1 MMRSSRCL
9 RWFATLVAAGF
20 ATGVASAVPLLPHD
34 DAEVVEKLPQRSAR
48 APVVAAGA
56 SAASVLSAADA
67 ATQAVALLA
76 RSRAEGDPR
85 PAGRALTL
93 LRPWSKDPNAPAA
106 AVVALATVEQYL
118 HDFDSAI
125 KRLEALVARDAA
137 QPQAW
142 LTLATMYRL
151 QGRYDVSNKACA
163 QLAQLRVA
171 LHAAACAAE
180 NDALRGHHDAAR
192 KTFESLLAQTTDAG
206 TRSWLFTSLGEL
218 EQRAGRA
225 DAAERA
231 LRAALAATPGEGY
244 ATLVLADQLLS
255 RRKFDDALRV
265 LASQPRS
272 DSVLVRVV
280 RANQALGRPEAGDE
294 AAQLRDRFAD
304 AALRADAAHA
314 REVAMFVLHVD
325 GDAARALQLAKT
337 NLRVQKEPVDLLLMA
352 QTARAAG
359 DAAAQAEVRQL
370 AGTIG
375 MVDRR
380 LDDAL
385 R

>member
-1 MMRSSRCL
+1 MRLLHCL
-9 RWFATLVAAGF
+9 RWLALLVAAGF
-20 ATGVASAVPLLPHD
+20 ATGTASTAPLLPRD

-48 APVVAAGA
+48 APVAVAGA
-56 SAASVLSAADA
+56 SAAAALSAADA
-67 ATQAVALLA
+67 ATQAIALLA

-93 LRPWSKDPNAPAA
+93 LRPWSQDPNAPAA
-106 AVVALATVEQYL
+106 AIVALATVEQYL
-118 HDFDSAI
+118 HDFDNAI

-137 QPQAW
+137 QQQAW
-142 LTLATMYRL
+142 LTLATIHRL
-151 QGRYDVSNKACA
+151 QGRYEMSDKACA
-163 QLAQLRVA
+163 QLAQLRAA
-171 LHAAACAAE
+171 LHATACVAE
-180 NDALRGHHDAAR
+180 NDALRGRHDLAR
-192 KTFESLLAQTTDAG
+192 RSFENLLAQTSDAG

-231 LRAALAATPGEGY
+231 LRAALAATPGDGY
-244 ATLVLADQLLS
+244 ASLVLADQLLA
-255 RRKFDDALRV
+255 RRKFEDALRV

-280 RANQALGRPEAGDE
+280 RANQALGRPEASTE
-294 AAQLRDRFAD
+294 AAQLRERFAD

-314 REVAMFVLHVD
+314 REIAMFVLHVD
-325 GDAARALQLAKT
+325 GDAQRALQLAKT
-337 NLRVQKEPVDLLLMA
+337 NLRVQKEPVDLLLLA

-370 AGTIG
+370 AVTIG